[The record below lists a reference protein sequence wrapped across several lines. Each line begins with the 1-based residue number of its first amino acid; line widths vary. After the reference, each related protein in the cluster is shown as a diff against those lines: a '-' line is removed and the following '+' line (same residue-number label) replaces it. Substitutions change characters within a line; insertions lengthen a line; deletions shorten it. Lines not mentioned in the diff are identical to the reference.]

1 MKKIFF
7 KSKYVVRAFIPIK
20 LWLLL
25 ASKISSFRTNQYLEK
40 QKSFGSINQE
50 LTFFIIRK
58 RPPAAGFFANTY
70 HVLQGIIYAN
80 EKNYIPIVDMKNYW
94 VDELSS
100 VRKINGT
107 NNAWEYFF
115 NPVSE
120 FSLKEVY
127 KSKNVILSNGDSIL
141 NRNDP
146 IHGRNLLGQISNINL
161 LNTYFKR
168 YIKINDHTYN
178 YISNLKKSLDWNP
191 NQTLGIFMRGT
202 AYNQFS
208 NLKDLTVDLD
218 FFIKSCT
225 EMIAKNSLTKLYV
238 STEDY
243 TLYKKLL
250 PYFSNIE
257 VVQSLRFPPNL
268 SLPKWQS
275 SQKPNHDGSIR
286 MGYEKTLLYLAE
298 AVMLSECANFIG
310 TISNASIFILG
321 NSNLEIGEKVLVKQ
335 SSLIPIT
342 KQ

>member
-1 MKKIFF
+1 MKRILF
-7 KSKYVVRAFIPIK
+7 KFKYIIRSFVPIK
-20 LWLLL
+20 LWLLV

-40 QKSFGSINQE
+40 QKSFGRKNQE
-50 LTFFIIRK
+50 LTFFVIRK

-70 HVLQGIIYAN
+70 HVLQGIIHAN
-80 EKNYIPIVDMKNYW
+80 EKNYTPVVDMENYW

-120 FSLKEVY
+120 FSLEEVY

-141 NRNDP
+141 NRDNP

-161 LNTYFKR
+161 LNTYFKK
-168 YIKINDHTYN
+168 YIKLNYNTQN
-178 YISNLKKSLDWNP
+178 YICNQKKCLNWDSKK
-191 NQTLGIFMRGT
+191 TLGVFIRGT

-208 NLKDLTVDLD
+208 NLKDLTVNLDL
-218 FFIKSCT
+218 FISSCNR
-225 EMIAKNSLTKLYV
+225 MINKHSLTKLYI
-238 STEDY
+238 STEDF

-250 PYFSNIE
+250 PFFSNIE
-257 VVQSLRFPPNL
+257 VIQSLRFPTNL
-268 SLPKWQS
+268 SLSEWQS
-275 SQKPNHDGSIR
+275 NQRPNHDGSIR

-298 AVMLSECANFIG
+298 AVMLSECTNFIG

-321 NSNLEIGEKVLVKQ
+321 NSKLELGEKVLVKQ
-335 SSLIPIT
+335 NSLIPIT
-342 KQ
+342 K